1 MAGNFTSRFTPVE
14 CSMKAS
20 SAIVAEDQ
28 VVGMTTGEL
37 VLIRKLKGNMFQTV
51 LRAELDADPEGG
63 AAITV
68 STGADRIVFVFCLMF
83 LAAFVA
89 LDLLWT
95 LAYFRVFQSFQFSDE
110 DRHNYLF
117 VLMPFICT
125 ALGVGL
131 YQLGRYAS
139 RDEGPFLTR
148 LFVDAT
154 DAKPRGRAMKMN
166 APAPPKPKK
175 PKESEGGPT
184 IETA

>member
-1 MAGNFTSRFTPVE
+1 
-14 CSMKAS
+14 MKAQ

-28 VVGMTTGEL
+28 VVGMATGEL
-37 VLIRKLKGNMFQTV
+37 VLIRKLQGNMFHTV
-51 LRAELDADPEGG
+51 LRAELDSDPEGG
-63 AAITV
+63 AAITL
-68 STGADRIVFVFCLMF
+68 STGADRIVFVFCLVF

-89 LDLLWT
+89 LDLLWS

-117 VLMPFICT
+117 ILMPFICT

-139 RDEGPFLTR
+139 RDEGPFLLR

-154 DAKPRGRAMKMN
+154 DAKSKGKAVKIAP
-166 APAPPKPKK
+166 PAPPKPKA
-175 PKESEGGPT
+175 PKDDPEDPQ